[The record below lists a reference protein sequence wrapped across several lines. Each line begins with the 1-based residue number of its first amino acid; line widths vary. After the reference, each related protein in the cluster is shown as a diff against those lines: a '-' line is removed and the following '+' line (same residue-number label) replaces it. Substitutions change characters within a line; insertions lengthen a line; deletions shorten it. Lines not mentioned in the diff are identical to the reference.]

1 MTEEK
6 LHSVKFPMKSGGEL
20 RVDHRRETQGLPG
33 HYEIY
38 LSGAEQA
45 VITVWETDGI
55 DMAALVSTVAEVLMA
70 TWKGGKK

>member
-6 LHSVKFPMKSGGEL
+6 SHAVKFPVKSGGEL
-20 RVDHRRETQGLPG
+20 RVEHRQETPGLPG

-38 LSGAEQA
+38 LPGAEQA

-55 DMAALVSTVAEVLMA
+55 DMATLVSTVAEMLMA
-70 TWKGGKK
+70 TWKGSQ